1 LRVVLLPNTKGKLQE
16 YIKREVIVVAIIEV
30 TIIPVGTG
38 STSVSQYVAEC
49 HKILDS
55 DKRIKSELT
64 PMGSIL
70 EGDLDTILEVA
81 RKLHEV
87 PFGNGVM
94 RVNTTIRIDDRRD
107 KNASMEQKLNSVQNK
122 LGK

>member
-1 LRVVLLPNTKGKLQE
+1 MA
-16 YIKREVIVVAIIEV
+16 IVEV
-30 TIIPVGTG
+30 TIIPMGTG
-38 STSVSQYVAEC
+38 STSVSQYVANC

-64 PMGSIL
+64 PMGSVL
-70 EGDLDTILEVA
+70 EGDLDTVMEIA

-87 PFGNGVM
+87 PFENGVM

-107 KNASMEQKLNSVQNK
+107 KKTSMEQKLNSVQSK

>member
-1 LRVVLLPNTKGKLQE
+1 M
-16 YIKREVIVVAIIEV
+16 EVIIMAIIEV
-30 TIIPVGTG
+30 AIIPMGTG

-55 DKRIKSELT
+55 DERIKSELT

-70 EGDLDTILEVA
+70 EGDLDTILAVA
-81 RKLHEV
+81 RKMHEV
-87 PFGNGVM
+87 PFENGAM

-107 KNASMEQKLNSVQNK
+107 KNASMEQKLNSVQSK